1 MSRCLVLIMVMSVV
15 LGCSNP
21 SKYEAI
27 DEFLK
32 DYEATMDY
40 ETTIDGESSLVVV
53 DEYACSSC
61 FQNLMNQLPGL
72 KTYKVLYASK
82 RWQRFS
88 YEHSQM
94 VGFIES
100 EKIVPVD
107 YSIIPLLRKTTKTY
121 KGNYLLELEEGKVL
135 SITAL
140 DE

>member
-1 MSRCLVLIMVMSVV
+1 MSRCLIFLFVISVV
-15 LGCSNP
+15 LGCSSP
-21 SKYEAI
+21 SKYKPI

-32 DYEATMDY
+32 DYE
-40 ETTIDGESSLVVV
+40 TTIDGETSLVIF
-53 DEYACSSC
+53 DEYACSIC
-61 FQNLMNQLPGL
+61 FQNLMNQLPRL
-72 KTYKVLYASK
+72 NSYKVLYASE

-107 YSIIPLLRKTTKTY
+107 YSIIPLLRKTTATY
-121 KGNYLLELEEGKVL
+121 KGNYLLELEGGKVL